1 MIKTG
6 FGFDIHRLEEE
17 GSFPLAGVSIQ
28 GKKVIAHSDGDILLH
43 ALSNA
48 ILSALGKEDI
58 GTYFPDNEAKTK
70 DRNSKDIL
78 LFAIEERKK
87 KHYHLNNIAVTILL
101 EKPKLSPYKV
111 QIKKSLC
118 SLLQL
123 EEENVSILANT
134 GEKLGPI
141 GEEEACACLVSI
153 LREKEETR

>member
-101 EKPKLSPYKV
+101 EKPKLSLYKV

-134 GEKLGPI
+134 REKLGPI
-141 GEEEACACLVSI
+141 GEEKACACLVSI

>member
-17 GSFPLAGVSIQ
+17 GSFPLAGVRIQ

-134 GEKLGPI
+134 REKLGPI
-141 GEEEACACLVSI
+141 GEEKACACLVSI

>member
-101 EKPKLSPYKV
+101 EKPKLSPYKT

-134 GEKLGPI
+134 REKLGPI
-141 GEEEACACLVSI
+141 GEEKACACLVSI

>member
-101 EKPKLSPYKV
+101 EKPKLSPYKA
-111 QIKKSLC
+111 QIKKNLC

-134 GEKLGPI
+134 REKLGPI
-141 GEEEACACLVSI
+141 GEEKACACLVSI

>member
-48 ILSALGKEDI
+48 ILSALGKKDI

-134 GEKLGPI
+134 REKLGPI

>member
-17 GSFPLAGVSIQ
+17 GSFPLAGVRIQ

-58 GTYFPDNEAKTK
+58 GTYFPDNEIKTK
-70 DRNSKDIL
+70 NRNSKDIL

-134 GEKLGPI
+134 REKLGPI
-141 GEEEACACLVSI
+141 GEEKACACLVSI

>member
-58 GTYFPDNEAKTK
+58 GTYFPYNEAKTK

-134 GEKLGPI
+134 REKLGPI
-141 GEEEACACLVSI
+141 GEEKACACLVSI

>member
-1 MIKTG
+1 MP
-6 FGFDIHRLEEE
+6 FYLH
-17 GSFPLAGVSIQ
+17 LA
-28 GKKVIAHSDGDILLH
+28 KKI
-43 ALSNA
+43 
-48 ILSALGKEDI
+48 
-58 GTYFPDNEAKTK
+58 PDNEAKTK

-101 EKPKLSPYKV
+101 EKPKLSPYKA

-134 GEKLGPI
+134 REKLGPI
-141 GEEEACACLVSI
+141 GEEKACACLVSI

>member
-48 ILSALGKEDI
+48 ILSELGKEDI

-87 KHYHLNNIAVTILL
+87 KHYHLNNVAVTILL
-101 EKPKLSPYKV
+101 EKPKLSPYKA

-134 GEKLGPI
+134 REKLGPI
-141 GEEEACACLVSI
+141 GEEKACACLVSI

>member
-17 GSFPLAGVSIQ
+17 GSFPLAGVSIK

-134 GEKLGPI
+134 REKLGPI
-141 GEEEACACLVSI
+141 GEEKACACLVSI

>member
-134 GEKLGPI
+134 REKLGPI
-141 GEEEACACLVSI
+141 GAEEACACLVSL
-153 LREKEETR
+153 LRAQEETR